1 MVLLIKQSFG
11 LFCLQGRSVSNRLCY
26 CPLVHRSIVGDAG
39 EGGNDNLSGKI
50 SKATPKCEMVLLYK
64 NNDTANFD
72 LSVL

>member
-1 MVLLIKQSFG
+1 M
-11 LFCLQGRSVSNRLCY
+11 R
-26 CPLVHRSIVGDAG
+26 DAG